1 MRFPSRAV
9 SREDEG
15 NVRKLTFL
23 RLVVATLVVGAA
35 IVVLQVGGVSQPVG
49 ALYGLLGAIYLITAS
64 IYLAFRAGAPLP
76 TLIWIEIVLDC
87 AVLTMILHYSGGSSS
102 LFAILYILPILCG
115 GAYFQVSGGLTTAV
129 LATVV
134 YAVYTL
140 LEFGGRLGQV
150 SNARALPA
158 EGASS
163 PLLRGYLSMA
173 VFVLTGLFS
182 GCLSGYVRRKKEEL
196 LDKERELQRMQHHT
210 DNIIMNVSS
219 GLIVMNMAGEIVTC
233 NPAAAIILELQA
245 AGELEGRLIQDTIPH
260 MSALVQEL
268 EGALA
273 TGLPRRRHE
282 LEVRR
287 RDGTVLPLGISISL
301 LKAESGERRGVVAIF
316 QDLTEVHHM
325 REKVRRAD
333 KMAAIGEL
341 STAIAHEIRAPLAS
355 ICGSIEML
363 AGELTLSGDNRKLME
378 LVLNESDRLDRIIT
392 DFLEFARLRKPAF
405 EPVDVER
412 CLNEVLMLLR
422 HSTDL
427 NTNISIEITSNAP
440 HACVNADDEQI
451 RQVFLNLVINA
462 CEAIADGGRL
472 AIRIDTV
479 MKALREGSH
488 TEECVSIEFE
498 NTGPAIPEDVLPH
511 IFEPFYTTKEGG
523 TGLGLAIV
531 ARIVE
536 SHYGHVRVASA
547 EGRGAVFSVVL
558 PVYGGCGARHEEV
571 FQEEFISF

>member
-1 MRFPSRAV
+1 
-9 SREDEG
+9 
-15 NVRKLTFL
+15 
-23 RLVVATLVVGAA
+23 
-35 IVVLQVGGVSQPVG
+35 
-49 ALYGLLGAIYLITAS
+49 
-64 IYLAFRAGAPLP
+64 
-76 TLIWIEIVLDC
+76 
-87 AVLTMILHYSGGSSS
+87 
-102 LFAILYILPILCG
+102 
-115 GAYFQVSGGLTTAV
+115 
-129 LATVV
+129 
-134 YAVYTL
+134 
-140 LEFGGRLGQV
+140 
-150 SNARALPA
+150 
-158 EGASS
+158 
-163 PLLRGYLSMA
+163 
-173 VFVLTGLFS
+173 
-182 GCLSGYVRRKKEEL
+182 
-196 LDKERELQRMQHHT
+196 
-210 DNIIMNVSS
+210 
-219 GLIVMNMAGEIVTC
+219 
-233 NPAAAIILELQA
+233 
-245 AGELEGRLIQDTIPH
+245 

-282 LEVRR
+282 LKVRR

-301 LKAESGERRGVVAIF
+301 LKVESGERRGVVAIF

-363 AGELTLSGDNRKLME
+363 AEELTLSGDNRKLME
-378 LVLNESDRLDRIIT
+378 LVLKESDRLDRIIT

-472 AIRIDTV
+472 TIRIDTV

-547 EGRGAVFSVVL
+547 EGCGTVVSVVL